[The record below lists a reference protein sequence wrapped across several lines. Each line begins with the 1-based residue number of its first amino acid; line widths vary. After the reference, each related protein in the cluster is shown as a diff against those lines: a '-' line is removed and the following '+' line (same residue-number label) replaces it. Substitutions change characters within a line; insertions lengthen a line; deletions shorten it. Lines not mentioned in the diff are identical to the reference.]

1 MWPFGKGIVDQIK
14 DVFGQNKVSRD
25 LPVQVEERN
34 GEVVLK
40 GDVPTEDHKS
50 LLETIAESIKG
61 VRSVRTSDLKVQ
73 PASAHQTAS
82 QSNPQY
88 TQQEIQELR
97 RRSSIA
103 REVLRRLEANA
114 ELKDDPIAVLQS
126 GHGVVLRGAVDSQ
139 HEYNLAIKIARE
151 TPEVEMVDSTDL
163 SIDPQAKQKYRSS
176 LQQTS

>member
-1 MWPFGKGIVDQIK
+1 MWPFGKGIVEQIK
-14 DVFGQNKVSRD
+14 DVLGQNKVSRD

-61 VRSVRTSDLKVQ
+61 VRSVKTSDLKVQ
-73 PASAHQTAS
+73 SAARQTAS
-82 QSNPQY
+82 QSSPQY
-88 TQQEIQELR
+88 TQAEIQELR

-103 REVLRRLEANA
+103 REVLRRLEANG

-126 GHGVVLRGAVDSQ
+126 GHGVVLKGAVDSQ

-163 SIDPQAKQKYRSS
+163 VIDPQAKQKYRSS
-176 LQQTS
+176 LQQST